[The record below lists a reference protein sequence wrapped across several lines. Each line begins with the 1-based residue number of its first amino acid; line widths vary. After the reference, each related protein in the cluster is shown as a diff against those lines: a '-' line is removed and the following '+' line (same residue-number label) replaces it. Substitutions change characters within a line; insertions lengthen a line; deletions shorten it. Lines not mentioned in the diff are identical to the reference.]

1 MTVEA
6 KIKEL
11 LEASQG
17 KSKLNESS
25 TGDTSQP
32 RQGSSKDASYED
44 LGNLDNKAPSVNTS
58 KDSSK
63 SAKASTSGNGSTNP
77 KQGDSKD
84 ATYDD
89 LDDMESGKKA
99 SAKMSKDST
108 MSPKIKGDATNDMQG
123 SSKKATYSEDDEHE
137 DEEELEF
144 EEFDEDEIDEEAL
157 DELSKKTLGSYINKA
172 TFDNGM
178 ASFKQG
184 KASAGGAKNNRKEAD
199 KQAARSLKREKGIDT
214 AVKKLTKEE
223 ITAIF
228 GSELTEE
235 NQTKVTEIFEAAV
248 IARVNDEMISIEEQ
262 LVEAYE
268 TELNEA
274 IEEHKDALVEKVDSY
289 LDYIVDQWV
298 EENKIALE
306 NNLKL
311 EVMEDFMEGLKT
323 LFQENYIEIPE
334 EKFDVVEEMQSKIDE
349 LEDRLDEE
357 INNAIEFN
365 YQLMEERRLNVVED
379 VTKGLADTEID
390 RFEKLIKGIEF
401 VNEETYAEKLKVIR
415 QNHFNKKLEESQVL
429 QDSGETIN
437 QPTDRIS
444 RYAQAI
450 SRTVKK

>member
-1 MTVEA
+1 M
-6 KIKEL
+6 
-11 LEASQG
+11 
-17 KSKLNESS
+17 
-25 TGDTSQP
+25 
-32 RQGSSKDASYED
+32 
-44 LGNLDNKAPSVNTS
+44 
-58 KDSSK
+58 
-63 SAKASTSGNGSTNP
+63 
-77 KQGDSKD
+77 
-84 ATYDD
+84 
-89 LDDMESGKKA
+89 
-99 SAKMSKDST
+99 
-108 MSPKIKGDATNDMQG
+108 
-123 SSKKATYSEDDEHE
+123 
-137 DEEELEF
+137 
-144 EEFDEDEIDEEAL
+144 
-157 DELSKKTLGSYINKA
+157 
-172 TFDNGM
+172 
-178 ASFKQG
+178 
-184 KASAGGAKNNRKEAD
+184 
-199 KQAARSLKREKGIDT
+199 
-214 AVKKLTKEE
+214 
-223 ITAIF
+223 
-228 GSELTEE
+228 TEE